1 MTMVQNMAGRRT
13 RLLFLASCSNDSKPY
28 SASFDFGRLRF
39 RDTHS
44 GIAYNAAADTR
55 SSPRKAGRCAN
66 RCSIP
71 QARRNFVVNFVA
83 TLLVGATGAPMA
95 MAEFGADGHI
105 FSSDRRG

>member
-1 MTMVQNMAGRRT
+1 MVQNMAGRRT

-55 SSPRKAGRCAN
+55 SSPSSKGWQVQVRQSVQHPTGASKLCGQFRGHL
-66 RCSIP
+66 
-71 QARRNFVVNFVA
+71 ARRC
-83 TLLVGATGAPMA
+83 
-95 MAEFGADGHI
+95 
-105 FSSDRRG
+105 DRRSNGHGRVRR